1 MALQERDFEK
11 SNRHTEGPRRNNGSK
26 YFLVALLSALST
38 LGLVAAGWWLYQR
51 MQQENAIAP
60 AEVPVTTASPTVSS
74 TISPTVAPTAP
85 VAPVAPAPS
94 LGIQPGQ
101 FVEPALSNKGQ
112 VELIAVRRILGA
124 PDEVSV
130 DMRINRLADDV
141 VGGDLINVGGTTAR
155 NPITSETYQALDPLK
170 RSSGT
175 VSLYQ
180 MRRGQPQEGYVVLKV
195 PAGVSTLDIYVDQT
209 QAFKNVPIADAN
221 TSPVSGTAPA
231 SPVPTIALSP
241 QAQAPVTTAPA
252 APVPSADIQPGQF
265 VQPALGTKGQVELL
279 SVKRIQDPES
289 RNRDVVNVQMRV
301 RRLSADRVVG
311 GDIITV
317 GGTTGRNP
325 ETSET
330 YKAVDLI
337 NRSTG
342 TVSLFQLRPQAS
354 ADAYVWLRV
363 PENVNSIDLYV
374 PEVQAFKN
382 VPISK

>member
-60 AEVPVTTASPTVSS
+60 AEVPVTTASPPVSP
-74 TISPTVAPTAP
+74 TISPTVPPTAP
-85 VAPVAPAPS
+85 VALVPS

-180 MRRGQPQEGYVVLKV
+180 MRLGQPQEGYVVLKV

-231 SPVPTIALSP
+231 SPVPTIAPSP
-241 QAQAPVTTAPA
+241 QAQAPATTAPA
-252 APVPSADIQPGQF
+252 APASSADIQPGQF

-279 SVKRIQDPES
+279 SVKRIQDPDS

>member
-11 SNRHTEGPRRNNGSK
+11 SNRRLEAPRRNNSGK

-51 MQQENAIAP
+51 MQVEDAIAP
-60 AEVPVTTASPTVSS
+60 TEVPVTTASPTV
-74 TISPTVAPTAP
+74 SPTVAPTAP

-101 FVEPALSNKGQ
+101 FVQPALSNKGQ
-112 VELIAVRRILGA
+112 VELIAVRRIPGA

-155 NPITSETYQALDPLK
+155 NPITSETYQSLDPLK
-170 RSSGT
+170 RSSGA

-231 SPVPTIALSP
+231 SPVPTIAPSP
-241 QAQAPVTTAPA
+241 QAQAPATTAPA
-252 APVPSADIQPGQF
+252 PSVDIQPGQY

-301 RRLSADRVVG
+301 RRLSADKVVG

-317 GGTTGRNP
+317 GGTTARNP

-337 NRSTG
+337 TRSTG
-342 TVSLFQLRPQAS
+342 SVSLFQLRPQAS

-374 PEVQAFKN
+374 PEAQAFKN